1 MNEPNLTF
9 NFIGVCVVD
18 WRSAFQFFS
27 ETLGLK
33 YERNPNHGDW
43 ATLGRTWDSHDNQNH
58 HSASFELFDRGRSVT
73 ERHWGLNQ
81 GIRPGFQVSN
91 LNTSME
97 KFRFPFVV
105 EERPWGKTAEFETV
119 EGIRFALAEIPDAP
133 CSDDLSVPYIGHVA
147 IKCAN
152 FEAMQNFYGNVLGL
166 KITATGVDHV
176 VLTQPNGFPFVV
188 LERGGSESKF
198 DLVNTPWE
206 DNAVRASPVFLSV
219 MTKDIQAA
227 YAYLRSQGVTIQRD
241 IIFHAS
247 WGGTDFHI
255 ADPDGNGIQ
264 VVLYE

>member
-1 MNEPNLTF
+1 MDKPNLTF

-18 WRSAFQFFS
+18 WQPAFKFFT

-33 YERNPNHGDW
+33 YVLNPKHGDW
-43 ATLGRTWDSHDNQNH
+43 ATLGGGWDSNDDPNH
-58 HSASFELFDRGRSVT
+58 HSASFELFDGGRSVT

-81 GIRPGFQVSN
+81 GFRPAFQVSN
-91 LNTSME
+91 LHTVME
-97 KFRFPFVV
+97 KLRIPFVV
-105 EERPWGKTAEFETV
+105 EERPWGKTAEFDTI
-119 EGIRFALAEIPDAP
+119 EGIRFALAEIPNAP
-133 CSDDLSVPYIGHVA
+133 FSDDLAVPYIGHVA

-166 KITATGVDHV
+166 KITATGADHA
-176 VLTQPNGFPFVV
+176 VLTQPDGFPFVV

-219 MTKDIQAA
+219 MTKDIQAT
-227 YAYLRSQGVTIQRD
+227 YTYLQSQHVTIQRE

>member
-1 MNEPNLTF
+1 MDKPNLTF

-18 WRSAFQFFS
+18 WRSAFKFFS

-33 YERNPNHGDW
+33 YVLDPKHGDW
-43 ATLGRTWDSHDNQNH
+43 ATLGGTWDSNNDQNH
-58 HSASFELFDRGRSVT
+58 HSASFELFDRGRPVT

-81 GIRPGFQVSN
+81 GIRPSFQVSN
-91 LNTSME
+91 LNTTME
-97 KFRFPFVV
+97 KLRIPFVV
-105 EERPWGKTAEFETV
+105 EERPWGKTAEFDTV
-119 EGIRFALAEIPDAP
+119 EGIRFALAEIPNAP

-166 KITATGVDHV
+166 KITATGADHA
-176 VLTQPNGFPFVV
+176 VLTQPDGFPFVV

-227 YAYLRSQGVTIQRD
+227 YAYLRSQGVIIQRD
-241 IIFHAS
+241 IMFHAS